1 MSSASAKEITAP
13 TTAWVLVAAGPKMP
27 ARGFIGS
34 PSHAGRHPTRAYRTS
49 HLLCGVPAAHRR
61 ALDAKVPCSVALIGG
76 AAPSFREFSVLRAFI
91 SNRTYGGST
100 CFAQR
105 RRGPGVQLALRSP
118 NRWESDLTSPAYT
131 AALRVMSHG
140 VDTDL
145 HRALLVAL
153 EPVSGSDPVIYLA
166 DYAHLTLIPVP
177 TGSAGRTQPDE
188 EIATTMAGRA
198 FIGREPVTAERDEGI
213 RVWVPL
219 LEGTMRTGVL
229 AVTLPTVNEE
239 MLIGLEM
246 LGVFAGLVLAATAPL
261 SDLSHLRRRGRAM
274 SLAATMQWGLMPP
287 LSAATDRASIA
298 GVLEPAYDIAGDG
311 FDYAINGDAVEFAI
325 LDGMGHGVAS
335 SMLTGLA
342 IGAYR
347 HSRRERSS
355 LRHMHAAIEAAVA
368 DQYAGEAFATG
379 ILGRLSSSTGELDW
393 SCAGHPAPLLLRDRK
408 VIAELTCEPNLP
420 FGLGDDAPV
429 NLGMQVLEPG
439 DAVLLYTDGVVEART
454 ASGEEF
460 GLERLIDLFER
471 EAASERVGEELLR
484 RVVRAVVDYQVDEL
498 RDDATM
504 LLIGW
509 TGTPRSAES
518 DIPGQRSAV
527 FVG

>member
-1 MSSASAKEITAP
+1 M
-13 TTAWVLVAAGPKMP
+13 
-27 ARGFIGS
+27 
-34 PSHAGRHPTRAYRTS
+34 
-49 HLLCGVPAAHRR
+49 
-61 ALDAKVPCSVALIGG
+61 
-76 AAPSFREFSVLRAFI
+76 
-91 SNRTYGGST
+91 
-100 CFAQR
+100 
-105 RRGPGVQLALRSP
+105 
-118 NRWESDLTSPAYT
+118 TSPAYT
-131 AALRVMSHG
+131 AALGVLSLG
-140 VDTDL
+140 VDIDL
-145 HRALLVAL
+145 HSALLAAL
-153 EPVSGSDPVIYLA
+153 DPMHGSDPVIYLA
-166 DYAHLTLIPVP
+166 DFAHLTLIPVP
-177 TGSAGRTQPDE
+177 TGNGNQIKPDE
-188 EIATTMAGRA
+188 EIASTMAGRA
-198 FIGREPVTAERDEGI
+198 FIGREPVTAERDDGI

-229 AVTLPTVNEE
+229 AVTLPTVDEE
-239 MLIGLEM
+239 ILVGVEM
-246 LGVFAGLVLAATAPL
+246 LGVFAGLALAATAPL

-287 LSAATDRASIA
+287 LSATTDRASVA

-311 FDYAINGDAVEFAI
+311 FDYAINGDAIDFAI

-342 IGAYR
+342 VGAYR

-355 LRHMHAAIEAAVA
+355 LRQIHAAIETAVA

-379 ILGRLSSSTGELDW
+379 ILGRLSISTGELDW
-393 SCAGHPAPLLLRDRK
+393 SCAGHPSPLLLRDRK

-420 FGLGDDAPV
+420 FGLGDGTPANV
-429 NLGMQVLEPG
+429 GLQVLEPG

-460 GLERLIDLFER
+460 GIDRLIDLFER
-471 EAASERVGEELLR
+471 EAASERTGEELLR

-504 LLIGW
+504 LLVGW
-509 TGTPRSAES
+509 SGAPQSSES
-518 DIPGQRSAV
+518 GIPGQRSAI